1 MRQFHEVKP
10 FRLVFTSIHHN
21 YPKFR
26 RWRTRGI
33 ISMKKSMSLRVWKKI
48 VEFSSLLSSLIVHS
62 DVNNATRGYYF
73 LAESNILLLLYL
85 DRSRCSATNII
96 HILSFY
102 VWINV
107 DGLNSRIA
115 LELCCQI
122 MRLCLM
128 KGEEKIEDVCMREV
142 CVCAQ
147 TNIWLAWKL
156 ASFRYFELRE
166 NWVLGYEWKIQVN
179 NK

>member
-1 MRQFHEVKP
+1 MNK
-10 FRLVFTSIHHN
+10 SISPSLKKKLLN
-21 YPKFR
+21 FR
-26 RWRTRGI
+26 RSCRRSSFTATLKITRLLFSCGI
-33 ISMKKSMSLRVWKKI
+33 EYI
-48 VEFSSLLSSLIVHS
+48 
-62 DVNNATRGYYF
+62 T
-73 LAESNILLLLYL
+73 LLYL
-85 DRSRCSATNII
+85 DRSRCLATNII

-122 MRLCLM
+122 IRLCLM
-128 KGEEKIEDVCMREV
+128 KCEEKIEDVCMREV

-147 TNIWLAWKL
+147 TNISLAWKL
-156 ASFRYFELRE
+156 ASFRYFEVRE